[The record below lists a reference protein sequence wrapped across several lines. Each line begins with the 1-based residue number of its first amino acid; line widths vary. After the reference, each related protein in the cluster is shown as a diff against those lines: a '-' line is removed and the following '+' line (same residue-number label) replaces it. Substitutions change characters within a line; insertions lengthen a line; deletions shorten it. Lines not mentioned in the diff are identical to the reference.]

1 MVGQSQSFVLP
12 SSFCSLTSALSKH
25 DAIVSS
31 RARRPSGVALRTN
44 SIRMEGTMVA
54 DRKQSDM
61 PDIPHKVTYFG
72 KSKILSDVQLFKFNF
87 FQRKFDHLVAQGK
100 AKEAVEVLIAS
111 ESMIQISPLQ
121 AVKLLVDLFQS
132 GLTLSPSKGTKY
144 AGQEAEQSPG
154 EDQTK
159 ASFSLAAWRA
169 REMIEREIRYAEMK
183 LGKRWKSVELRHDLL
198 EIQPYFYY
206 KLNVSGVDDI
216 VETPEL
222 DESIATLW
230 EHLSAGEAKV
240 SAAALREAL
249 SKEWQL
255 SYENDSVLEDILV
268 REAGE
273 SPAGFEAFRKM
284 CLLVLQI

>member
-1 MVGQSQSFVLP
+1 MNMTRYGITVAMLVLATMVGQSQSFVLP

-44 SIRMEGTMVA
+44 SIRMEGTM
-54 DRKQSDM
+54 
-61 PDIPHKVTYFG
+61 VTYFG

-159 ASFSLAAWRA
+159 TLVSQIGTLIRDHTLWHFAMTSSS

-206 KLNVSGVDDI
+206 KLNVSGVDDVSTSVI
-216 VETPEL
+216 SL
-222 DESIATLW
+222 D
-230 EHLSAGEAKV
+230 
-240 SAAALREAL
+240 ALTSLPDRR
-249 SKEWQL
+249 
-255 SYENDSVLEDILV
+255 DS
-268 REAGE
+268 RA
-273 SPAGFEAFRKM
+273 
-284 CLLVLQI
+284 